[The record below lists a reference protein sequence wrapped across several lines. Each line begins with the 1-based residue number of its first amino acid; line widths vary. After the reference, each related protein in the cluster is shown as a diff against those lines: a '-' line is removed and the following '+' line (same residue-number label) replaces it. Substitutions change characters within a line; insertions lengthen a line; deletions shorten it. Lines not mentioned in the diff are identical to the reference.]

1 MIGEKFAFTIKLF
14 MNTANESQKENN
26 FIPRRPSSPKG
37 FESTIPNTIQYNTL
51 FTQATSRSD

>member
-1 MIGEKFAFTIKLF
+1 

-37 FESTIPNTIQYNTL
+37 FESTIPNTIQYFIYPTL
-51 FTQATSRSD
+51 HTVFLERGILLLFVHFV

>member
-37 FESTIPNTIQYNTL
+37 FESTILNTIQY
-51 FTQATSRSD
+51 FIYPSYI